1 MIHLSM
7 NVCKQCETA
16 SFLWAKDMPKFS
28 CVEMISGVQKYIKAV
43 DNLEL
48 SDFPVMQ
55 FKTNGMGG
63 YVAENHRAYM
73 QIAPWSYRWINAYND
88 PRKNNWVQQLNI
100 RDINS
105 WNKKDLQAWLSIRG
119 VKTKRGMSKEHLVR

>member
-1 MIHLSM
+1 
-7 NVCKQCETA
+7 
-16 SFLWAKDMPKFS
+16 
-28 CVEMISGVQKYIKAV
+28 MISGVQKYIKAV
-43 DNLEL
+43 DNLKL

-100 RDINS
+100 RDIHS
-105 WNKKDLQAWLSIRG
+105 WNKKALQA
-119 VKTKRGMSKEHLVR
+119 